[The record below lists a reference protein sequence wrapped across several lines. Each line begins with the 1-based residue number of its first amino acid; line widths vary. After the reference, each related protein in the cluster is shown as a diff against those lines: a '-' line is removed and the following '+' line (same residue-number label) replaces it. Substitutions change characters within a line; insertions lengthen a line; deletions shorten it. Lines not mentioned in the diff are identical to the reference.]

1 MPNNQTKEAVPLDPR
16 NDSAAE
22 RGLPPGDGRLFLPG
36 TVFPVGDVA
45 REGGRAF
52 FDKVFFVSEN
62 IMLSHIREIT
72 GLDAMALQNWVKRK
86 WVPNPDKKYYGRE
99 HLARFL
105 LINALRDTL
114 QIARVM
120 YLLRYLNGTEP
131 GDAVVKES
139 ELYHYLCQC
148 AGRLNSRTEP
158 AGRAELARMDAVIAE
173 ATADYVPPTA
183 DAARRLRETLRIMV
197 KAWYA
202 GQLKEAADREL
213 DAIGAP
219 ADPKLGRV
227 LNGGR

>member
-1 MPNNQTKEAVPLDPR
+1 MNG
-16 NDSAAE
+16 SADTE
-22 RGLPPGDGRLFLPG
+22 QRGKIFLPG
-36 TVFPVGDVA
+36 TVFPVEDIG

-52 FDKVFFVSEN
+52 FDKVFFVSEH

-105 LINALRDTL
+105 IINMLRDTL
-114 QIARVM
+114 QIARIM

-131 GDAVVKES
+131 EDRVIPES
-139 ELYHYLCQC
+139 ELYHYVCRC
-148 AGRLNSRTEP
+148 AGLLTAPGSP
-158 AGRAELARMDAVIAE
+158 GIDGIDAVIEE
-173 ATADYVPPTA
+173 ATADYAPKTA
-183 DAARRLRETLRIMV
+183 DAGRRLRETLKIMTT
-197 KAWYA
+197 AWYA

-213 DAIGAP
+213 DDIGAP
-219 ADPKLGRV
+219 PDPKLGRV